1 MYRTM
6 RSILRTSDPIVRSV
20 AALCM
25 AGFVVGLSFGAIAA
39 AAHIP
44 LVKIVAMSVFIYAG
58 GAQFLAVGI
67 VSAGGGAVAIILA
80 GLLLNAR
87 HLPFGLAIGD
97 VIGARPVTRVAGSHL
112 MTDESVAFALAQSSL
127 EARRRAYWITGIGLF
142 CTWNVACVIGV
153 LAGSAIGDP
162 ATFGVDAGFP
172 AGLWA
177 LVLPTLRE
185 KPALRV
191 AVAAAVVA
199 LVATPFLP
207 AGLPV
212 LVALVGLVFAIP
224 LPVRERVTTS

>member
-1 MYRTM
+1 M
-6 RSILRTSDPIVRSV
+6 RSILRTGDPLVRSV
-20 AALCM
+20 AALCT

-44 LVKIVAMSVFIYAG
+44 LVKTVAMSVFIYAG

-67 VSAGGGAVAIILA
+67 VSAGGGALAIILA

-97 VIGARPVTRVAGSHL
+97 VIGDRAATRVAGSHV
-112 MTDESVAFALAQSSL
+112 MTDESVAFALAQS
-127 EARRRAYWITGIGLF
+127 EPAARRRAYWITGIGLF
-142 CTWNVACVIGV
+142 CTWNVACVIGA
-153 LAGSAIGDP
+153 LAGRAIGDP
-162 ATFGVDAGFP
+162 ATFGVDAAFP
-172 AGLWA
+172 AGLLA
-177 LVLPTLRE
+177 LVLPSLRE

-191 AVAAAVVA
+191 AVAAAAVA
-199 LVATPFLP
+199 LATTPFLP

-224 LPVRERVTTS
+224 LPIRERVTSS